1 MINIEVYSTH
11 AVIRS
16 QQPLTVGLTGAS
28 AHFAFGKP
36 WDQLIKTAVFRQG
49 EKTVTVADIGQQVQI
64 PWEVLTLPGVP
75 VMIGVYGTDPEGK
88 LVIPTLW
95 AETEPVRPGADP
107 QVGVTPADPTAPV
120 WAQLQSNMGS
130 REQLNT
136 NDKTSLVAAINEAN
150 RAVMAVTVSGADGS
164 YETQT
169 TMAELSVALDAGKS
183 PQCYWEEHGVWL
195 PLSKLDIRKT
205 GISFADFSMTAKNKE
220 YYIHMTGVSG
230 GDMEV
235 TGSVTVL
242 ATGKSKL
249 PNPEKLTLIG
259 SATAEYDGSAAV
271 SVHIPTKVSQL
282 LNDSGFL
289 TQAPVTSVNGQ
300 TGAVAVSTAIK
311 VQVWQK
317 NDGSYDYSHNSLRIM
332 NALSDG
338 NTVFCRL
345 GTHYLLSL
353 VYATPAKC
361 IFTGVYEGELY
372 AVTVTST
379 GATVSTTP
387 LSSGGSGADGL
398 LFDEITGTL
407 YLMQSGQIIGNGVQL
422 PTSGEGPTN
431 NAVLTL
437 ENTTGWSSKTMPN
450 DADCM
455 ISFDWSSVD
464 GEVSTGSGTV
474 TVKVENEL
482 QYSANIK
489 QGANTISIMEYLRLG
504 ENRIDVTVTDFR
516 GNSKS
521 LLFLVSMFDPAN
533 LKSTKLV
540 DRTLTGDYINGR
552 VTKVGPYAF
561 HGLTLNLLSLPN
573 VTEVAECAFITMVAD
588 EVDIPS
594 LTSIE
599 ISTWMIRAAT
609 IGVVKLPSVT
619 AIGGESLWDTREVGR
634 IVFNSLET
642 IGVSLKNGNNIKIYD
657 FHALTS
663 LRSLP
668 HHGSQYSIIIRTP
681 TVCTLQDAPISQVLS
696 YVSLYVPRDLVDS
709 YKVATNWSSIAD
721 KIFAIEDYPEI
732 DGGAG

>member
-49 EKTVTVADIGQQVQI
+49 EKTVTVADIGQQVEL

-107 QVGVTPADPTAPV
+107 QGGVTPADPTAPV

-164 YETQT
+164 YETQI
-169 TMAELSVALDAGKS
+169 TMAELSAALDAGKS

-220 YYIHMTGVSG
+220 YYIHMTSVSG

-242 ATGKSKL
+242 ATEKSKL
-249 PNPEKLTLIG
+249 SNPEKLTLIG
-259 SATAEYDGSAAV
+259 KTTAEYDGSEAV
-271 SVHIPTKVSQL
+271 SVDIPTKVSQL

-300 TGAVAVSTAIK
+300 TGAVAVPTAVQ

-332 NALSDG
+332 NELSDG

-379 GATVSTTP
+379 GATVTTTP

-521 LLFLVSMFDPAN
+521 LLFLVSMFDPSA

-561 HGLTLNLLSLPN
+561 HGLTPNLLSLPN
-573 VTEVAECAFITMVAD
+573 VTEVGGCAFMTMVAD
-588 EVDIPS
+588 EVDIQS

-599 ISTWMIRAAT
+599 NTYWMIRGAA

-619 AIGGESLWDTREVGR
+619 AIGAESLWDAGEVGR

-642 IGVSLKNGNNIKIYD
+642 IGVTLKSGNNIKIYD

-668 HHGSQYSIIIRTP
+668 HHGRQYSIIIRTP
-681 TVCTLQDAPISQVLS
+681 TVCTLQDAPISQVLPHVS
-696 YVSLYVPRDLVDS
+696 VYVSRDLVDS
-709 YKVATNWSSIAD
+709 YKAATNWSSIAD
-721 KIFAIEDYPEI
+721 KIFAIEEYPEI
-732 DGGAG
+732 DGGEG

>member
-49 EKTVTVADIGQQVQI
+49 EKTVTVADIGQQVEL

-107 QVGVTPADPTAPV
+107 QEGVTPADPTAPV
-120 WAQLQSNMGS
+120 WAQMQSNMGS

-164 YETQT
+164 YETQI
-169 TMAELSVALDAGKS
+169 TMAELSAALDAGKS

-195 PLSKLDIRKT
+195 PLAKLDIRKT
-205 GISFADFSMTAKNKE
+205 GISFADFSLTAKNKE
-220 YYIHMTGVSG
+220 YYIHMTSVSG

-235 TGSVTVL
+235 TGSITVL
-242 ATGKSKL
+242 ATEKSKL
-249 PNPEKLTLIG
+249 PNPQKLTLIG
-259 SATAEYDGSAAV
+259 KTTAEYDGSEAV
-271 SVHIPTKVSQL
+271 SVGIPTKVSDL
-282 LNDSGFL
+282 EDAGDYL
-289 TQAPVTSVNGQ
+289 TEAPVISVNGQ

-311 VQVWQK
+311 VEVWQK

-332 NALSDG
+332 NALSAG

-379 GATVSTTP
+379 GATVTTTP
-387 LSSGGSGADGL
+387 LSSGGGGADGL
-398 LFDEITGTL
+398 LFDETTCTL
-407 YLMQSGQIIGNGVQL
+407 YLMQNGQILGNGVQL
-422 PTSGEGPTN
+422 PATGNGPAN

-437 ENTTGWSSKTMPN
+437 ANTTGWSNKTIPN
-450 DADCM
+450 SQPTCTV
-455 ISFDWSSVD
+455 SFDWSSVEGD
-464 GEVSTGSGTV
+464 VSTGDGTLV
-474 TVKVENEL
+474 VKVAGEL
-482 QYSANIK
+482 WHTAKIRQGEHTLNIL
-489 QGANTISIMEYLRLG
+489 NYLSIGYNLVH
-504 ENRIDVTVTDFR
+504 VTVTDFY
-516 GNSKS
+516 GNTQTIPFGITMYD
-521 LLFLVSMFDPAN
+521 LAA

-540 DRTLTGDYINGR
+540 ERTLTGDYTNDR
-552 VTKVGPYAF
+552 ATKIGDHAF
-561 HGLTLNLLSLPN
+561 AGLTLDQLSLPS
-573 VTEVAECAFITMVAD
+573 VTEVAMNGFN
-588 EVDIPS
+588 S
-594 LTSIE
+594 LTVSE
-599 ISTWMIRAAT
+599 LELASLTETTYWMFRD
-609 IGVVKLPSVT
+609 GRFDVVKVPSVVKLNNQ
-619 AIGGESLWDTREVGR
+619 SLFAWYINRMVLNR
-634 IVFNSLET
+634 VNLEF
-642 IGVSLKNGNNIKIYD
+642 VD
-657 FHALTS
+657 DVLTS
-663 LRSLP
+663 KNNVVTFDFDRLKSLP
-668 HHGSQYSIIIRTP
+668 RIPGGSTRNVIIRTP
-681 TVCTLQDAPISQVLS
+681 EVCALQTPPGTTSVN
-696 YVSLYVPRDLVDS
+696 VYVPASMVDR
-709 YKVATNWSSIAD
+709 YKSETNWSAMAER
-721 KIFAIEDYPEI
+721 IFAIEDHPDICEVS
-732 DGGAG
+732 DDA

>member
-49 EKTVTVADIGQQVQI
+49 EKTVTVADIGQQVEL

-107 QVGVTPADPTAPV
+107 QEGVTPAEPTAPV

-130 REQLNT
+130 REQLQT

-150 RAVMAVTVSGADGS
+150 RAVLSVTVSGADGS
-164 YETQT
+164 YETPI
-169 TMAELSVALDAGKS
+169 TMAELSAALDAGKS

-220 YYIHMTGVSG
+220 YYIHMTSVSG

-242 ATGKSKL
+242 ATEKSKL
-249 PNPEKLTLIG
+249 SNPEKLTLIG
-259 SATAEYDGSAAV
+259 SATAEYDGSEAV
-271 SVHIPTKVSQL
+271 SVDIPTKVSQL

-311 VQVWQK
+311 VEVWQK

-332 NALSDG
+332 NELSDG

-353 VYATPAKC
+353 VYATPGKC

-379 GATVSTTP
+379 GATVNTTP
-387 LSSGGSGADGL
+387 LSSGGGGADGL
-398 LFDEITGTL
+398 LFDETTGTL
-407 YLMQSGQIIGNGVQL
+407 YLMQSGQILGNGVQL

-455 ISFDWSSVD
+455 ISFDWSSTD
-464 GEVSTGSGTV
+464 GDVSTGSGTV

-521 LLFLVSMFDPAN
+521 LLFLVSMFDPSA

-561 HGLTLNLLSLPN
+561 RGLTPDLLSLPN
-573 VTEVAECAFITMVAD
+573 VTEVGECAFMNMVAD
-588 EVDIPS
+588 EVDIQS
-594 LTSIE
+594 LTSLE
-599 ISTWMIRAAT
+599 KTDWMFRRSK

-619 AIGGESLWDTREVGR
+619 AIGAESLWDAGEVGR

-642 IGVSLKNGNNIKIYD
+642 IGVSLKGGNNIKIYD

-681 TVCTLQDAPISQVLS
+681 MVCTLQDAPASYVLPH
-696 YVSLYVPRDLVDS
+696 VSLYVPRDLVDS

-721 KIFAIEDYPEI
+721 RIFAIEDYPEI
-732 DGGAG
+732 NGGEG

>member
-49 EKTVTVADIGQQVQI
+49 EKTVTVADIGQQVEL

-95 AETEPVRPGADP
+95 AETDPVRPGADP
-107 QVGVTPADPTAPV
+107 QEGVTPADPTAPV

-130 REQLNT
+130 REQLQT

-150 RAVMAVTVSGADGS
+150 RAVLSVTVSGADGS
-164 YETQT
+164 YETQI
-169 TMAELSVALDAGKS
+169 TMAELSAALDAGKS

-220 YYIHMTGVSG
+220 YYIHMTSVSG

-242 ATGKSKL
+242 ATEKSKL
-249 PNPEKLTLIG
+249 SNPEKLTLIG
-259 SATAEYDGSAAV
+259 KTTAEYDGSEAV
-271 SVHIPTKVSQL
+271 SVDIPTKVSQL

-300 TGAVAVSTAIK
+300 TGAVAVPTAVQ

-332 NALSDG
+332 NELSDG

-521 LLFLVSMFDPAN
+521 LLFLVSMFDPSA

-561 HGLTLNLLSLPN
+561 HGLTPNLLSLPN
-573 VTEVAECAFITMVAD
+573 VTEVGGCAFMTMVAD
-588 EVDIPS
+588 EVDIQS

-599 ISTWMIRAAT
+599 NTYWMIRGAA

-619 AIGGESLWDTREVGR
+619 AIDAESLWDAREVGR

-642 IGVSLKNGNNIKIYD
+642 IGVTLKSGNNIKIYD

-668 HHGSQYSIIIRTP
+668 HHGRQYSIIIRTP
-681 TVCTLQDAPISQVLS
+681 TVCTLQDAPISQVLPHVS
-696 YVSLYVPRDLVDS
+696 VYVSRDLVDS
-709 YKVATNWSSIAD
+709 YKAATNWSSIAD
-721 KIFAIEDYPEI
+721 RIFAIEEYPEI
-732 DGGAG
+732 DGGEG